1 MEKVKDAVLEKH
13 GWLEKNSGLSGQQPL
28 YAEPVV
34 LVSQINSQR
43 EVFTH

>member
-13 GWLEKNSGLSGQQPL
+13 SWFEKNAGLISQQPL
-28 YAEPVV
+28 HADPVV

-43 EVFTH
+43 EVLS